1 MSDTTLSPVDQQ
13 VLYILPLAIPL
24 FFVLIWTG
32 VTTLLGFL
40 SGWFSLMQQ
49 FPDRDEKPIV
59 QLNWQSGFMGKVG
72 VNFRNVLRIGV
83 CSSGLR
89 VGVLRIFGPFARD
102 FFVPWHAITA
112 AKKEFWMWQVTEL
125 SFGKPEVGRLMVYG
139 YTAGQI
145 AETAKGRPEI
155 AAVFKDFKP

>member
-13 VLYILPLAIPL
+13 VLYILPIAIPL

-40 SGWFSLMQQ
+40 SGWFRLMQQ

-83 CSSGLR
+83 CS
-89 VGVLRIFGPFARD
+89 
-102 FFVPWHAITA
+102 
-112 AKKEFWMWQVTEL
+112 
-125 SFGKPEVGRLMVYG
+125 
-139 YTAGQI
+139 
-145 AETAKGRPEI
+145 
-155 AAVFKDFKP
+155 